1 MSAFVRAT
9 LYDPEMR
16 LNGGSVIAY
25 EPCSTRAMEAAL
37 LSSVLELYRKG
48 ALPGGL
54 QDINE
59 EQVGASRSTQLR
71 ACAANCSTASNQ
83 HSQLAMKVVM
93 KHSRYSKHL
102 EQHVR

>member
-1 MSAFVRAT
+1 
-9 LYDPEMR
+9 MR